1 MTVLAAKAAKAA
13 KAAPKA
19 GGEKWL
25 CHSSAQSGAMPANF
39 QAARWQHLLLL
50 PDAS

>member
-1 MTVLAAKAAKAA
+1 MTVLAAKAAA
-13 KAAPKA
+13 KAAKA

-25 CHSSAQSGAMPANF
+25 CQSSAQGGAMPANF

>member
-1 MTVLAAKAAKAA
+1 MTVLDAKAAMAAKAG
-13 KAAPKA
+13 

-25 CHSSAQSGAMPANF
+25 CHSSAQRGAMPANF
-39 QAARWQHLLLL
+39 QAARWQHLLL

>member
-1 MTVLAAKAAKAA
+1 MTVLAAKAEA

-25 CHSSAQSGAMPANF
+25 CHSSAQGGAMPANF
-39 QAARWQHLLLL
+39 QVARWQHLLL